1 VDALLRD
8 LNHVY
13 AEMAHA
19 KITDYDTLNYHNG
32 EICNILELVG
42 RQVFYQVD
50 KDWHYRTEEKRWV
63 PMNDQ
68 SAWYLCI
75 QRDGKCIPEK
85 FFIR

>member
-1 VDALLRD
+1 LAQANLTEIEDRHLEFDLDATTGGQIMKLLRD

-19 KITDYDTLNYHNG
+19 KNTDYDTLNYHNG

-50 KDWHYRTEEKRWV
+50 KDWHYRTE
-63 PMNDQ
+63 
-68 SAWYLCI
+68 
-75 QRDGKCIPEK
+75 
-85 FFIR
+85 